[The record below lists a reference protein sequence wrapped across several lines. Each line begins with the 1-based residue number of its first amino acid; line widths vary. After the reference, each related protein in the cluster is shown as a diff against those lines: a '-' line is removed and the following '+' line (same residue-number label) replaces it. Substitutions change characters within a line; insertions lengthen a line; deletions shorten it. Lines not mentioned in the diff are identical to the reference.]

1 MFNRQLR
8 FVLTASTLM
17 FSGYAWAQAT
27 PVGLWKTI
35 DDKTKTE
42 RSLVRITESG
52 GVLTGKVE
60 KLLAAD
66 AKPDAVCDL
75 CTDDLKDKPLI
86 GLPVI
91 RGVKQDDDD
100 KTLWGGGT
108 ITDAKEGKVYKV
120 RLKPIEGGAKLEV
133 RGYVGMPMLG
143 RTQTWIR
150 VE

>member
-1 MFNRQLR
+1 MFNKQFQCVVALSAL
-8 FVLTASTLM
+8 V
-17 FSGYAWAQAT
+17 FSGLAAAQAT

-60 KLLAAD
+60 KLLAPD
-66 AKPDAVCDL
+66 AKQDAVCDL
-75 CTDDLKDKPLI
+75 CTDDLQDKPLL
-86 GLPVI
+86 GLPVV

-133 RGYVGMPMLG
+133 RGYIGLPMLG